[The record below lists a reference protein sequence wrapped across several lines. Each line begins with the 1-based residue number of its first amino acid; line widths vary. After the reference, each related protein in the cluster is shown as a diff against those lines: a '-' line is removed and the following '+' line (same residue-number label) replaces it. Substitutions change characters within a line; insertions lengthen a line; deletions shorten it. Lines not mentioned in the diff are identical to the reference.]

1 MNREKL
7 NLRPLQELLTSEVSL
22 NELIEHLDRICY
34 NFAECALKVSHL
46 EKQHVYNNKLN
57 YSLNTR
63 LKISLKYRKRFIK

>member
-46 EKQHVYNNKLN
+46 EKQHVYNDVIVGCYWLE
-57 YSLNTR
+57 R
-63 LKISLKYRKRFIK
+63 LKQMF